1 MAKNRTSLLVALVTA
16 LGLALIVPQAAHAYL
31 DPASGSMI
39 LQAVIGGVAA
49 GALAF
54 KFYWRRIQ
62 AFFGFGST
70 DEPESE

>member
-1 MAKNRTSLLVALVTA
+1 MAHSRTSLLVALMVV
-16 LGLALIVPQAAHAYL
+16 LIVPQAAHAYL

>member
-1 MAKNRTSLLVALVTA
+1 MAGNRTSLLVALIVV
-16 LGLALIVPQAAHAYL
+16 LIVPQTAHAYL

-49 GALAF
+49 AALAVRH
-54 KFYWRRIQ
+54 YWHRIA
-62 AFFGFGST
+62 AFLGIGRT

>member
-1 MAKNRTSLLVALVTA
+1 MAKHRTSLLVALIV
-16 LGLALIVPQAAHAYL
+16 ALIVPQAAHAYL

-49 GALAF
+49 AALAF
-54 KFYWRRIQ
+54 KYYWRRIQ
-62 AFFGFGST
+62 TLFGYGST

>member
-1 MAKNRTSLLVALVTA
+1 MAKNRTSLLVALIV
-16 LGLALIVPQAAHAYL
+16 ALIVPQAAHAYL

-49 GALAF
+49 AALAF
-54 KFYWRRIQ
+54 KYYWRRIQ
-62 AFFGFGST
+62 AFFGYGST

>member
-1 MAKNRTSLLVALVTA
+1 MAKNRTSLMVALVVA
-16 LGLALIVPQAAHAYL
+16 LVVPQAAHAYL

-49 GALAF
+49 AALAF
-54 KFYWRRIQ
+54 KYYWRRIQ
-62 AFFGFGST
+62 AFFGYGST

>member
-1 MAKNRTSLLVALVTA
+1 MALVRTSLLVALIV
-16 LGLALIVPQAAHAYL
+16 ALIVPQAAHAYL

-49 GALAF
+49 AALAF
-54 KFYWRRIQ
+54 RYYWRRIQ
-62 AFFGFGST
+62 AFFGYGST

>member
-1 MAKNRTSLLVALVTA
+1 MAKNRTSLMVALLVV
-16 LGLALIVPQAAHAYL
+16 LVVPQAAHAYL

-49 GALAF
+49 AALAF
-54 KFYWRRIQ
+54 KYYWRRIQ
-62 AFFGFGST
+62 AFFGYGST

>member
-1 MAKNRTSLLVALVTA
+1 MAGHRTSLLVALIV
-16 LGLALIVPQAAHAYL
+16 ALILPQAAHAYL

-49 GALAF
+49 AALAF
-54 KFYWRRIQ
+54 KYYWRRIQ
-62 AFFGFGST
+62 AFFGYGSN

>member
-1 MAKNRTSLLVALVTA
+1 MAQNRTSLLI
-16 LGLALIVPQAAHAYL
+16 ALIAALILPQTAHAYL

-49 GALAF
+49 AALAF
-54 KFYWRRIQ
+54 RFYWQRIQ
-62 AFFGFGST
+62 AFFGYGSN

>member
-1 MAKNRTSLLVALVTA
+1 MTLNRTGLLVALIVT
-16 LGLALIVPQAAHAYL
+16 LIVPQAAHAYL

-49 GALAF
+49 AALAF
-54 KFYWRRIQ
+54 RFYWRRIQ
-62 AFFGFGST
+62 VFFGYGSD

>member
-1 MAKNRTSLLVALVTA
+1 MAKHRTSLLVALIV
-16 LGLALIVPQAAHAYL
+16 ALIVPQTAHAYL

-49 GALAF
+49 AALAF
-54 KFYWRRIQ
+54 KYYWRRIQ
-62 AFFGFGST
+62 TFFGYGST

>member
-1 MAKNRTSLLVALVTA
+1 MAKNRTSLLVALTV
-16 LGLALIVPQAAHAYL
+16 ALIVPQAAHAYL

-49 GALAF
+49 AALAF
-54 KFYWRRIQ
+54 KYYWRRIQ
-62 AFFGFGST
+62 AFFGYGST

>member
-1 MAKNRTSLLVALVTA
+1 MAKNRTSLLV
-16 LGLALIVPQAAHAYL
+16 GLTVVLIVPQAAHAYL

-49 GALAF
+49 AALAF

-62 AFFGFGST
+62 AFFGYGSS

>member
-1 MAKNRTSLLVALVTA
+1 MAKNRTSLMVALVV
-16 LGLALIVPQAAHAYL
+16 ALIVPQAAHAYL

-49 GALAF
+49 AALAF
-54 KFYWRRIQ
+54 KYYWRRIQ
-62 AFFGFGST
+62 AFFGYGST

>member
-1 MAKNRTSLLVALVTA
+1 MAHSRTSLLVALIVV
-16 LGLALIVPQAAHAYL
+16 LIVPQAAHAYL

>member
-1 MAKNRTSLLVALVTA
+1 MAQKRTSLLVALIVT
-16 LGLALIVPQAAHAYL
+16 LIVPQTAHAYL

-49 GALAF
+49 AALAF
-54 KFYWRRIQ
+54 KYYWRRIQ
-62 AFFGFGST
+62 TFFGYGST

>member
-1 MAKNRTSLLVALVTA
+1 MAQHRTGLLVALIV
-16 LGLALIVPQAAHAYL
+16 ALIVPQAAHAYL

-49 GALAF
+49 AALAF
-54 KFYWRRIQ
+54 KYYWHRIQ

>member
-1 MAKNRTSLLVALVTA
+1 MAKHRTSLLVALTV
-16 LGLALIVPQAAHAYL
+16 ALIVPQTAHAYL

-54 KFYWRRIQ
+54 KFYWRRVQ

>member
-1 MAKNRTSLLVALVTA
+1 MAKSRTSLLVALTVV
-16 LGLALIVPQAAHAYL
+16 LIVPQAAHAYL

-54 KFYWRRIQ
+54 KYYWRRIQ
-62 AFFGFGST
+62 AFFGYGST

>member
-1 MAKNRTSLLVALVTA
+1 MAENRTSLLVALTV
-16 LGLALIVPQAAHAYL
+16 ALIVPQAAHAYL

-49 GALAF
+49 AALAF
-54 KFYWRRIQ
+54 KYYWRRIQ
-62 AFFGFGST
+62 AFFGYGST

>member
-1 MAKNRTSLLVALVTA
+1 MAHSRTSLLVALIVV
-16 LGLALIVPQAAHAYL
+16 LIVPQAAHAYL

-70 DEPESE
+70 HEPESE